1 MARSVLSAER
11 AVCWEVGVFDMYGD
25 EKRRTLLPH
34 RKLRNNQPKPNKPA
48 AKRPVV
54 ANIVTAEPIAS
65 EKIVLPA
72 ATKPTAASKVVLPVT
87 EEKAAP
93 VSQHYDALEPL
104 IGDNRWQ
111 EPAQPQVR
119 GQRRIPDFGLH
130 QDVASVRA
138 VRDDSMN
145 DTGIVRASDWW
156 PMRGGLSSED
166 GPGAW
171 WNEAMRLTG
180 TDKCHVMS
188 VRWYM
193 ACRAREI
200 GQANKHSFGGCYILH
215 NMQDDTVYV
224 GQSVDVPSR
233 VYQHFSDSGCHGVY
247 DDFCDKQADFEICM
261 IDKDDT
267 KYARDADLN
276 RFERELIAAYDAY
289 RSGYNLTRG
298 NCPDYSKRDWRG
310 RYAYA

>member
-1 MARSVLSAER
+1 
-11 AVCWEVGVFDMYGD
+11 MYGG

-34 RKLRNNQPKPNKPA
+34 RKPCGNQPKPNKPV

-54 ANIVTAEPIAS
+54 ANIVTAKPITS
-65 EKIVLPA
+65 EKIILSAAAKPA
-72 ATKPTAASKVVLPVT
+72 VTSKVVPFVA
-87 EEKAAP
+87 EKKVAS
-93 VSQHYDALEPL
+93 VSQHYDAFEPL
-104 IGDNRWQ
+104 IGDDRRQ
-111 EPAQPQVR
+111 EFVQPQTR
-119 GQRRIPDFGLH
+119 RQRHIPDFGLH
-130 QDVASVRA
+130 QGESPARA
-138 VRDDSMN
+138 VRDDSVD
-145 DTGIVRASDWW
+145 DTSATRASDWW

-171 WNEAMRLTG
+171 WNTAMRLTG

-200 GQANKHSFGGCYILH
+200 GQTNKHSFSGCYILH

-224 GQSVDVPSR
+224 GQSVDVPLR

-267 KYARDADLN
+267 KYAHDADLN

-298 NCPDYSKRDWRG
+298 NCPDSSKRDWYG

>member
-1 MARSVLSAER
+1 
-11 AVCWEVGVFDMYGD
+11 MYGD

-34 RKLRNNQPKPNKPA
+34 RKPCGNQPKSNKPV
-48 AKRPVV
+48 AKRPVA
-54 ANIVTAEPIAS
+54 ANIVTAKPIAS

-72 ATKPTAASKVVLPVT
+72 AAKPAVASKVVPFVA
-87 EEKAAP
+87 EKKIAS
-93 VSQHYDALEPL
+93 VQQHYDAFEPR
-104 IGDNRWQ
+104 IGDGRQQ
-111 EPAQPQVR
+111 ESVQPQVR
-119 GQRRIPDFGLH
+119 RQRPIPDFGLH
-130 QDVASVRA
+130 QDESPARA
-138 VRDDSMN
+138 VRDDSVDN
-145 DTGIVRASDWW
+145 TSITRASDWW

-171 WNEAMRLTG
+171 WNTAMRLTG

-200 GQANKHSFGGCYILH
+200 GQSNKHSFGGCYILH

-267 KYARDADLN
+267 KYAHDADLN

-298 NCPDYSKRDWRG
+298 NCPDSSERDWRG

>member
-1 MARSVLSAER
+1 M
-11 AVCWEVGVFDMYGD
+11 
-25 EKRRTLLPH
+25 
-34 RKLRNNQPKPNKPA
+34 
-48 AKRPVV
+48 
-54 ANIVTAEPIAS
+54 
-65 EKIVLPA
+65 
-72 ATKPTAASKVVLPVT
+72 
-87 EEKAAP
+87 
-93 VSQHYDALEPL
+93 
-104 IGDNRWQ
+104 
-111 EPAQPQVR
+111 
-119 GQRRIPDFGLH
+119 
-130 QDVASVRA
+130 RA

-145 DTGIVRASDWW
+145 DTDIVRASDWW

-188 VRWYM
+188 VQWYM
-193 ACRAREI
+193 AYHVRELR
-200 GQANKHSFGGCYILH
+200 QANKHSFGGCYILH

-247 DDFCDKQADFEICM
+247 DDFCKQVNFEICM

-298 NCPDYSKRDWRG
+298 NCPGRDWYG